1 MPVSQP
7 YEVLK
12 DGVRVVFQRF
22 EKDDFDIPTE
32 SDSGDDAC
40 NAAANMGLDE
50 SSLMRAANA
59 AGQGMWPTCDDLTFL
74 FSARY
79 NGDAFNE
86 SYLQAEY
93 RAKTHSVFT
102 GLVDG
107 IIKAKLE
114 AYASNPGMYNRYAK
128 KLEFV
133 NQRATA
139 QQSNTILMKAR
150 IFGIDITKLDTGA
163 LVFDVEKSLQ
173 SMVNGLIMDHPEL
186 SNDQA
191 EWAVRF
197 MDRQLW
203 SGDDQILWR
212 YVSAEELA
220 GLYLYDTISTGVPLL
235 SALDDMIRDAFAT
248 GEMKGRNPAKV
259 YFAHLLSDDVIND
272 CINALNSDEF
282 INMPVEWAVNDVI
295 ARIGNADDDDWW

>member
-1 MPVSQP
+1 MFATVSRR
-7 YEVLK
+7 EC
-12 DGVRVVFQRF
+12 GT
-22 EKDDFDIPTE
+22 DDFDIQSE
-32 SDSGDDAC
+32 DDRDDDAR
-40 NAAANMGLDE
+40 NADANVGLDE
-50 SSLMRAANA
+50 SSLMRASFA
-59 AGQGMWPTCDDLTFL
+59 AGQQMWPTYDDLVFL

-107 IIKAKLE
+107 IIKDKLE
-114 AYASNPGMYNRYAK
+114 AYASNPGLYNRYAR
-128 KLEFV
+128 KLEMV
-133 NQRATA
+133 NRRATA
-139 QQSNTILMKAR
+139 RQSNAVLVKAR
-150 IFGIDITKLDTGA
+150 MFGIDITKLDTGA

-186 SNDQA
+186 SDDQS

-197 MDRQLW
+197 MDKQLW
-203 SGDDQILWR
+203 SGEDQILWR

-235 SALDDMIRDAFAT
+235 SALDGMIRDAFST
-248 GEMKGRNPAKV
+248 GGMKGQDPSKV

-282 INMPVEWAVNDVI
+282 IDMPVEWAVDAVI
-295 ARIGNADDDDWW
+295 SRIGNADDDDWW